1 MESVSIHRSRQA
13 LALLGECHG
22 GTSLQIRLTEEQLPH
37 TMALAGPRPPTDSVP
52 KGLRQ
57 LMGPRGRNLVSTAP
71 SGPPS
76 RRPLKPGSRSGPA
89 SGPRGVRDQ
98 GAEAEPL
105 RRLACWPFLDP
116 RTPPGFAETPVFASF
131 GARPCSTG
139 TLSVFHRLDRPSRPR
154 QGRGV
159 RKRPS
164 DRLQR
169 RPSRGPLSPLVGD
182 TY

>member
-1 MESVSIHRSRQA
+1 M
-13 LALLGECHG
+13 GKCPG
-22 GTSLQIRLTEEQLPH
+22 GTSLQIRLAKERLPH
-37 TMALAGPRPPTDSVP
+37 TMAVAGPRLPTDSVP

-57 LMGPRGRNLVSTAP
+57 LMGPRGRSLVSTAP
-71 SGPPS
+71 SGSPS
-76 RRPLKPGSRSGPA
+76 DRRR
-89 SGPRGVRDQ
+89 VRDQ

-116 RTPPGFAETPVFASF
+116 RTPPGFAETPVFTSF
-131 GARPCSTG
+131 GARPCSAR
-139 TLSVFHRLDRPSRPR
+139 TLSVFLRLDRPPRPH

-164 DRLQR
+164 DRFRR